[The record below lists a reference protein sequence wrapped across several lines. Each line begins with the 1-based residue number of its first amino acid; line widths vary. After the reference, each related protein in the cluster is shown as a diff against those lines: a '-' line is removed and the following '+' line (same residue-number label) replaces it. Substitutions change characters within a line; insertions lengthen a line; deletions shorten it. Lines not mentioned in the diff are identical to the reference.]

1 MEESML
7 DAKPEIKPEGNPA
20 KGTAKYEV
28 KVTCFWNNIFYRE
41 GTIVELPADAKL
53 PEDKGIKYFK
63 KL

>member
-1 MEESML
+1 MAENML
-7 DAKPEIKPEGNPA
+7 NEKPADTPD

-28 KVTCFWNNIFYRE
+28 VVTCYWNDIFYRE

-53 PEDKGIKYFK
+53 PEDKGKKYFK